1 MNEIPPDDPRD
12 IAKFFGW
19 MTLIDIIIVMGLFIA
34 FHH

>member
-1 MNEIPPDDPRD
+1 MNIQPPDDPHD

-19 MTLIDIIIVMGLFIA
+19 LILIDIIVVMGLFIA